1 MKTSALQ
8 RKKNS
13 CSYEPLP
20 TRLPY
25 AQAIED
31 LQHCLS
37 GGYSKV
43 KETYLVYHLIAI
55 PCALILGCAVWFGNR
70 IMPKVK

>member
-8 RKKNS
+8 RKKNN
-13 CSYEPLP
+13 CSYGPLP
-20 TRLPY
+20 ARQLY
-25 AQAIED
+25 AQAIAD

-55 PCALILGCAVWFGNR
+55 PCALILGCAVWLGNR
-70 IMPKVK
+70 IMPRVR

>member
-1 MKTSALQ
+1 MKTSAIQ

-20 TRLPY
+20 TRLLY
-25 AQAIED
+25 AQTTED

-55 PCALILGCAVWFGNR
+55 PCALILGCAVWLGNR
-70 IMPKVK
+70 IMPRDK